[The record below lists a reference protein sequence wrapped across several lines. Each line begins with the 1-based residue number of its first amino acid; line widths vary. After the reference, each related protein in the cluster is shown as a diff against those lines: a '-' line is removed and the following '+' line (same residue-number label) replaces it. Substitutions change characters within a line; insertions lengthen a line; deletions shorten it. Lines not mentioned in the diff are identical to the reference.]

1 MEGRVH
7 ISEEIPDMADDNTHD
22 FVPGN
27 CTVHDETEAHQD
39 IRQIRRGKDEEP
51 QKAQPSLRVA
61 ARPDIYESRRER
73 MAKERHGDERR

>member
-1 MEGRVH
+1 MKGRVH
-7 ISEEIPDMADDNTHD
+7 IGEEVPNVADNNAHD

-39 IRQIRRGKDEEP
+39 IGQIWSCEDEQA

-61 ARPDIYESRRER
+61 TRPDIYESRGKWVT
-73 MAKERHGDERR
+73 KERHGDERR